1 MAKRDYYE
9 VLGVSKD
16 ATEDEIKSAFR
27 KKAKEFHPDINK
39 SPDAPEKFKEAQEAY
54 ACLSDKDNRA
64 KYDQFGHA
72 AFENPYGG
80 SGGTG
85 GAYQGNPFGNFDFG
99 DIFDDLFS
107 GGFGGFSGFG
117 GSSKSSSRARKGSDT
132 LYGMQID
139 FMDAVYG
146 CKKDIDLEYY
156 EECEDCDGKGGH
168 GESTCSECGGR
179 GVVIK
184 QTNTILGTIQTK
196 TTCPECKGTGKTYKS
211 KCNKC
216 RGNGKVKVS
225 KTITIDI
232 PAGIDN
238 GEQLRLAGKGEAG
251 INGGP
256 NGDLYIEIRIKP
268 HEYYQRK
275 GNDIYLEVPVTITD
289 LCLGCKKSIKT
300 MDGLVDLKIKEG
312 TQPGD
317 VLRIKGKGIDNKD
330 SWKKGDFYCVLKLII
345 PTSLSRKQKN
355 ILEELE
361 ETDLEDSRE
370 FDNFYKLNE

>member
-27 KKAKEFHPDINK
+27 KKAKEYHPDINK

-64 KYDQFGHA
+64 KYDKFGHA
-72 AFENPYGG
+72 AFENQSYGNA
-80 SGGTG
+80 G
-85 GAYQGNPFGNFDFG
+85 GAYQGNPFAGFDFT
-99 DIFDDLFS
+99 DIFEDLFS
-107 GGFGGFSGFG
+107 GGFSSFGNFG
-117 GSSKSSSRARKGSDT
+117 GSTRSSSRARKGADS

-139 FMDAVYG
+139 FMEAVYG
-146 CKKDIDLEYY
+146 CKKDVDLDYY
-156 EECEDCDGKGGH
+156 EDCDECDGKGGH
-168 GESTCSECGGR
+168 GETTCSECGGR
-179 GVVIK
+179 GYVLK
-184 QTNTILGTIQTK
+184 QTSTILGTIQTK
-196 TTCPECKGTGKTYKS
+196 STCSECNGTGKTFKS

-232 PAGIDN
+232 PAGIN
-238 GEQLRLAGKGEAG
+238 SGEQLRLAGKGGAG
-251 INGGP
+251 SNGGP
-256 NGDLYIEIRIKP
+256 NGDLYIEIRVKT
-268 HEYYQRK
+268 HEYYERK

-289 LCLGCKKSIKT
+289 LCLGTKKQIKT
-300 MDGLVDLKIKEG
+300 MDGIVDLKIKEG
-312 TQPGD
+312 SQPGD
-317 VLRIKGKGIDNKD
+317 VLRIKGKGIDNPD
-330 SWKKGDFYCVLKLII
+330 SWSKGDFYCILKLII

-361 ETDLEDSRE
+361 ETELDDSKE
-370 FDNFYKLNE
+370 FTKFYELNK